1 MLVDD
6 SASIDSER
14 TDDEKIIGE
23 NFTKR
28 YRDIYKKKQID
39 EEKLNQLLQN
49 LDWRLTDDES
59 AEMSGPISAE
69 EVLQI
74 LIDLPSEKSPGP
86 DGLSEGVYKTLGL
99 YLAKIFNKISE
110 KGNVPESYRLAHVT
124 LLPKEADPYNTGLYR
139 PISLTNAD
147 YKIMTRI
154 WAKRLDKVLKKH
166 IGHHQRG
173 FISERDGREN
183 ILMVQML
190 MEDRDTRG
198 LPGASVFLDIAK
210 AFDSVSHESLIHL
223 LKHIGFPRRF
233 ISTVM
238 AIYGTEA
245 DAKKNE
251 VNFII
256 DGH

>member
-1 MLVDD
+1 M
-6 SASIDSER
+6 
-14 TDDEKIIGE
+14 
-23 NFTKR
+23 
-28 YRDIYKKKQID
+28 
-39 EEKLNQLLQN
+39 
-49 LDWRLTDDES
+49 
-59 AEMSGPISAE
+59 
-69 EVLQI
+69 
-74 LIDLPSEKSPGP
+74 
-86 DGLSEGVYKTLGL
+86 
-99 YLAKIFNKISE
+99 
-110 KGNVPESYRLAHVT
+110 
-124 LLPKEADPYNTGLYR
+124 
-139 PISLTNAD
+139 TNAD

-245 DAKKNE
+245 GAKKNE

-256 DGH
+256 NGELTDTKVVVESGTRQGCPLSPLLYILMAELFNQAIIKNEQFTGHKVGNFTKKISAYADDTAAHISNQTDLEILLVTIKDFELATGLKVNMSKTKIVPLGSWRNKSNSGTKTKSLLKFHSSAWRRPSTSAHRSGQ